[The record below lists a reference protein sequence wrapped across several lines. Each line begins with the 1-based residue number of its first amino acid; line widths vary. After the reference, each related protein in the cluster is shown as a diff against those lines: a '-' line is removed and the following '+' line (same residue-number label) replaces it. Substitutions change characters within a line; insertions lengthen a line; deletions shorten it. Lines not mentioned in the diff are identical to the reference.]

1 VRGPPWLARQQRA
14 QSERAACSRRQAQG
28 WTASRLACSSRG
40 ASAAQPLQPASL
52 KVPRHEGESA
62 HYGSREY
69 ELPWNRLVARPSR
82 GPGTCPTLARCDG
95 ERRQEQPQQRA
106 WAHPGAVLQC
116 AARRNVAVE
125 CQRCACTHPR
135 SAAQR
140 PAGGGPGHEMMRG
153 TRRGWPLSAQRPCSA
168 SAPSSRGTLQKRR
181 GSSLLALPRVY
192 THPHPPSL
200 SPPPSLDPSTATL
213 EPIVALSHRVDV
225 RPLSV
230 HFRHSLILGV
240 LASLNPHPPQPTDA
254 AIYHYHFHYYCYCH
268 YH

>member
-40 ASAAQPLQPASL
+40 ASAAQPLRPASL

-62 HYGSREY
+62 HYVRANTSCLGTGWSPGPAEGPARVRRSPAVMASVVRNSRSSE
-69 ELPWNRLVARPSR
+69 R
-82 GPGTCPTLARCDG
+82 GRIPARCCSA
-95 ERRQEQPQQRA
+95 PHVA
-106 WAHPGAVLQC
+106 MSPSSASAAPAHIL
-116 AARRNVAVE
+116 
-125 CQRCACTHPR
+125 
-135 SAAQR
+135 AAQR
-140 PAGGGPGHEMMRG
+140 KGLLAVGPGHEMMRG